1 MSVKTLAAALLT
13 SLVALSTQAYA
24 QAPQLAGRSLM
35 WAEVISE
42 DCELPPELEIS
53 DKGELSGN
61 TACNSITGKMTQEGD
76 KVDFSQMDMTKRA
89 CGPALMNVEN
99 SFVSNLKAA
108 KTVKADGESVV
119 FFDAESK
126 KLMTLVPMK
135 PGSCL

>member
-1 MSVKTLAAALLT
+1 MK
-13 SLVALSTQAYA
+13 
-24 QAPQLAGRSLM
+24 
-35 WAEVISE
+35 
-42 DCELPPELEIS
+42 
-53 DKGELSGN
+53 
-61 TACNSITGKMTQEGD
+61 
-76 KVDFSQMDMTKRA
+76 
-89 CGPALMNVEN
+89 VEN

>member
-76 KVDFSQMDMTKRA
+76 KVDFSQMGMTKRA
-89 CGPALMNVEN
+89 
-99 SFVSNLKAA
+99 
-108 KTVKADGESVV
+108 
-119 FFDAESK
+119 
-126 KLMTLVPMK
+126 
-135 PGSCL
+135 